1 MKGANEMRHSLRLFS
16 VVVLV
21 PLACALGYAQ
31 DRAQSKNWT
40 IPATASEEVNPLSP
54 TPDVLKKGRA
64 VYSLRC
70 QRCHGP
76 EGRGD
81 GPDGDPDA
89 PTADLT
95 DGFRVSINPDGVVF
109 YKIWNGRARVWGGV
123 QGKPRMPAFN
133 SVLLKDE
140 AWALVAY
147 VQTLRKPE

>member
-1 MKGANEMRHSLRLFS
+1 MRHSPRLFS
-16 VVVLV
+16 VVALV

-31 DRAQSKNWT
+31 DRPQSKNWT
-40 IPATASEEVNPLSP
+40 IPATASEEANPLSS
-54 TPDVLKKGRA
+54 TPDVRQKGRA
-64 VYSLRC
+64 VYSLHC

-81 GPDGDPDA
+81 GPDGDPDE
-89 PTADLT
+89 PMADLT

-140 AWALVAY
+140 AWAVVAY